1 MKQNN
6 VQAKID
12 DPHPNIMLENKLIL
26 VMKAFWTQKI
36 TFHQS
41 MQQFDKL
48 LFVTFTSTSCKKLT
62 VFLHNSKTY

>member
-1 MKQNN
+1 
-6 VQAKID
+6 
-12 DPHPNIMLENKLIL
+12 MLENKLIL

-48 LFVTFTSTSCKKLT
+48 LFVTFTSTSCKNLT